1 MKVTYIKTKD
11 TELDIPEYTEE
22 LTRLFGM
29 YLEEGFSIENGMYLI
44 ISSDDNK
51 NESEYILF
59 SDDKI
64 CNDFTSM
71 FSKFNLLIDTKD
83 ITIEVKSD
91 KCDIPLFIKSFESE
105 ESSPY
110 DRFELDNYL
119 ELYTSKDDIL
129 DKINIY
135 GIDHLTEQD
144 KELLNL

>member
-59 SDDKI
+59 
-64 CNDFTSM
+64 
-71 FSKFNLLIDTKD
+71 
-83 ITIEVKSD
+83 
-91 KCDIPLFIKSFESE
+91 
-105 ESSPY
+105 
-110 DRFELDNYL
+110 
-119 ELYTSKDDIL
+119 
-129 DKINIY
+129 
-135 GIDHLTEQD
+135 
-144 KELLNL
+144 